1 MWGEM
6 WGRMWGEMWG
16 QSDTLSSGLA
26 CLRNHPV
33 TACPASWCA
42 TRVRSSSDSTLLF
55 RSRPPITR
63 SAAAWKSEIST
74 ASLFAR
80 AATSAPSLQTFA
92 TSAPE
97 KPGVSEASV
106 FETSS
111 MSSASLSFERWTR
124 KISARLREGEAR
136 GREGEGGR

>member
-1 MWGEM
+1 MAARVTCAPVDCVCLPKKRISAMRPPSIMHIVSIICSRVYSFRSFGTYCAYPSAAIPRGTIDTLSSGCEMWGEM
-6 WGRMWGEMWG
+6 WGQMWGEMRGEMWG

-63 SAAAWKSEIST
+63 SAAA
-74 ASLFAR
+74 
-80 AATSAPSLQTFA
+80 
-92 TSAPE
+92 
-97 KPGVSEASV
+97 
-106 FETSS
+106 
-111 MSSASLSFERWTR
+111 
-124 KISARLREGEAR
+124 
-136 GREGEGGR
+136 